1 MSCTV
6 AIIGCGPG
14 GMFIQHALALR
25 KKQLQDEGNLA
36 AVASLPQ
43 LTCFERGS
51 SPGGVWR
58 ADRNAGETNM
68 YEALFTNGEY
78 AVSVLPDTSPLH
90 ISSFRS
96 NAVD

>member
-1 MSCTV
+1 M
-6 AIIGCGPG
+6 
-14 GMFIQHALALR
+14 QHALALR